1 MRRKK
6 EDSSLYRGHKLF
18 LSKNWF
24 EVVGVNCSIAS
35 IPLFRVNIPLFSE
48 SIQFGA
54 KTNRTEPDGKVELR
68 KILKLLCL
76 SLDQHL
82 GSGKVLK
89 VCVICNNVN
98 RIDQTF

>member
-6 EDSSLYRGHKLF
+6 KDSSLYKGHKLF
-18 LSKNWF
+18 LSENWF
-24 EVVGVNCSIAS
+24 EVVGVNCDIAN
-35 IPLFRVNIPLFSE
+35 IPPFRVNIPLFSE

-54 KTNRTEPDGKVELR
+54 KTNRTELDGKVELR
-68 KILKLLCL
+68 KILRPLCL

-89 VCVICNNVN
+89 AFVICNNVN
-98 RIDQTF
+98 EMDQTF